1 MAGLNSRTVVVA
13 LLIGAAILAAAWYVA
28 ARPMDFRVYY
38 YGARGVF
45 DGSRPVYGPTSGL
58 GWPMHYRYPPF
69 FLLLFAPFSW
79 LPLGVSA
86 ALWVILKAL
95 VLIVL
100 VRALHSAM
108 PRQEGFAVWLVPLLL
123 AGPYV
128 VEDFRYGNAQFL
140 VFALTAFSLL
150 LSPKRPLAAGAALGL
165 GIAVKVWP
173 LFFLPYLLLRREWKT
188 VQWAA
193 IILVILT
200 LFPSFYFGFSQNAN
214 LLAEWFNQ
222 EFRIQTGQD
231 EIWFPSQSLRG
242 VLMRYMTAVDYS
254 QVPDSN
260 YPAVNAA
267 NLPPATVRMVW
278 FAMASAIYAG
288 FLALVYSRHKKEA
301 WIDAGLAFCLVA
313 LLEPFTQKYALV
325 IILWPAMAAGRLFA
339 RTPSLISLSI
349 GLALIQPLV
358 PGAQAQRF
366 MQALGFDFA
375 AMVVLAVALAW
386 SLRTE
391 PKVVTTF
398 SPLRHTSL
406 TEQ

>member
-1 MAGLNSRTVVVA
+1 MAGLNVRTAVIAALIVA
-13 LLIGAAILAAAWYVA
+13 GVLAAAWYVA

-38 YGARGVF
+38 YGAQGVF
-45 DGSRPVYGPTSGL
+45 AGSRPVYGPSSGL
-58 GWPMHYRYPPF
+58 GWPMHYRYPPL

-79 LPLGVSA
+79 LPLGLSA
-86 ALWVILKAL
+86 ALWLILKAL

-100 VRALHSAM
+100 VRTINSTLPA
-108 PRQEGFAVWLVPLLL
+108 QDGVAVWLVPLLL

-150 LSPKRPLAAGAALGL
+150 LSAKRPPAAGAALAL
-165 GIAVKVWP
+165 GVAVKVWP
-173 LFFLPYLLLRREWKT
+173 LFFVPYLLLRREWKT

-200 LFPSFYFGFSQNAN
+200 LLPSFYFGFGRNVN

-231 EIWFPSQSLRG
+231 EVWFPSQSLRG

-267 NLPPATVRMVW
+267 NFPPRTVRIVW
-278 FAMASAIYAG
+278 FSTASVIYAG
-288 FLALVYSRHKKEA
+288 FLALVHSRQKREA
-301 WIDAGLAFCLVA
+301 WIEAGLAFCLLA

-325 IILWPAMAAGRLFA
+325 IVLWPAIAAGRLFA
-339 RTPSLISLSI
+339 RTPSLICLSI
-349 GLALIQPLV
+349 GLALIQPIV

-386 SLRTE
+386 SLRAE
-391 PKVVTTF
+391 PRVITTF